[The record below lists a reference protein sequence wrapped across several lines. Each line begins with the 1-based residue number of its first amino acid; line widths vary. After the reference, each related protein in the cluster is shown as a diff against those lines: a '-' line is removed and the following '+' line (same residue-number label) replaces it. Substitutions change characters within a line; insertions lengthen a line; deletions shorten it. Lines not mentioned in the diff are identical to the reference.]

1 MVYRDELYRSL
12 VHVLVLRTQGY
23 ELSSPAFRLH
33 GHHGGPV
40 VTDGGWMRRQPLGL
54 SSELLHLVYS
64 FILQRKRLPKGRHYD
79 RHSAR

>member
-1 MVYRDELYRSL
+1 
-12 VHVLVLRTQGY
+12 
-23 ELSSPAFRLH
+23 
-33 GHHGGPV
+33 
-40 VTDGGWMRRQPLGL
+40 MRRQPLGL